1 MAHFIPTDIV
11 LHQKSRVLEIS
22 FDNGETFKLP
32 YEYLRVF
39 SPSAEVRGHGKGQEV
54 LQTNK
59 KHVGVDNIETVGN
72 YALKIIFDDGHDTGL
87 YTWDYLFELGEHQ
100 ESNWQMYL
108 ARLDEAGAARE

>member
-1 MAHFIPTDIV
+1 MANFNPTDIV

-22 FDNGETFKLP
+22 FNNGEVFKLP

-59 KHVGVDNIETVGN
+59 KSVGVDNIEIVGN

-87 YTWDYLFELGEHQ
+87 YTWDYLFELGEHHDT
-100 ESNWQMYL
+100 NWQMYL
-108 ARLDEAGAARE
+108 ARLDDAGASRD

>member
-1 MAHFIPTDIV
+1 MADFQPTDIV
-11 LHQKSRVLEIS
+11 LHQASRMLEIS

-59 KHVGVDNIETVGN
+59 KSVGVENVEMVGN
-72 YALKIIFDDGHDTGL
+72 YAVKINFDDGHNTGL
-87 YTWDYLFELGEHQ
+87 YTWDYLFELGEHHDT
-100 ESNWQMYL
+100 NWSMYL
-108 ARLDEAGAARE
+108 ARLDEAGETR

>member
-1 MAHFIPTDIV
+1 MADFNPTDIV
-11 LHQKSRVLEIS
+11 LHQASHLLEIS
-22 FDNGETFKLP
+22 FDNGAVFKLP

-59 KHVGVDNIETVGN
+59 KEVGVENIEVVGN
-72 YALKIIFDDGHDTGL
+72 YAVKINFDDGHNTGL

-108 ARLDEAGAARE
+108 ARLDEAGATR